1 MKKFTLKTLCVF
13 AFSLVLMSCENESD
27 ATSPFS
33 ASDSKNFG
41 TAPGTCEVI
50 EFDGYNDIETGAGA
64 VTTVYSEGT
73 PVRVSA
79 QLRSSRGNSISTDR
93 GTYTNTNAAIL
104 YNTSQPDAKNKNF
117 KTPNKDAIRPMGNVL
132 TAGKANGK
140 TTQIYDQGS
149 RLEMDFSAMGSIT
162 LNAIHVLDI
171 TAEEADSKLELLDK
185 NGKVIKT
192 FNLPVT
198 GAYGATRLNT
208 EGTPGVV
215 KIRVTFGGEGTRIG
229 SGAIDVI
236 EFCRN

>member
-1 MKKFTLKTLCVF
+1 MEKFTLKSLCVF
-13 AFSLVLMSCENESD
+13 VFSFVLLSCENESD
-27 ATSPFS
+27 ATTPLTV
-33 ASDSKNFG
+33 SDSKNYG

-50 EFDGYNDIETGAGA
+50 EFDGYNNIETNAGA

-79 QLRSSRGNSISTDR
+79 QLRSNRGE
-93 GTYTNTNAAIL
+93 YTNANAAIL

-117 KTPNKDAIRPMGNVL
+117 KTPNADAIRPMGNVF
-132 TAGKANGK
+132 TAGKVQGK
-140 TTQIYDQGS
+140 STSIYDQGS

-171 TAEEADSKLELLDK
+171 TEEEADSKLELLDK
-185 NGKVIKT
+185 NGNVIKT
-192 FNLPVT
+192 FKLPVT

-208 EGTPGVV
+208 EGTPGVA
-215 KIRVTFGGEGTRIG
+215 KIRVTLGGEGKRAG

-236 EFCRN
+236 EFCRS